1 MLPCPSLNSTG
12 VPSPASGLAL
22 LPSIRP
28 RLPTVARRIPALIC
42 CSKAGQ
48 DEVLAKEGSALT
60 GSIFGGEKELS
71 GLHQVLQG
79 LSAPARYA
87 TSVAIVAGAL
97 AAGYALGTSAKGT
110 RTAAIGGAV
119 ALGAAGGAT
128 AYVLNSAA
136 PTIAAAHLHNAVAKL
151 EDPTSLKS
159 EEVDA
164 IVRKFGVSK
173 QDEPLNSELKD
184 LYDRFVT
191 GVIPPGNEDLKGD
204 EVQTIMMFKNALGL
218 EDSDA
223 AAVHI
228 EIGRRIF
235 RQRLETGDKDTA
247 VQERRTFQKLVYV
260 SNLVF
265 GEASKFLL
273 PWKRVFQ
280 LTDAQVDIAM
290 RDNAQRL
297 FQSQLKSLS
306 AGLDLNQ
313 LLNLRKQ
320 QLSLKLS
327 DEVAASSLRSC
338 LREQIEEQLIS
349 AVDILKS
356 RTRTRDT
363 RRVIEELEN
372 VISYNDSLIAL
383 STSADKSVLPPGLEP
398 ITVLGGAFDDERKMD
413 ELKQLYRVYVTEAF
427 STGQLEDE
435 KVSSLAKLKRIFAL
449 GNRES
454 EDIMLE
460 VTSKVYRKLL
470 AQAAVPAG
478 ELDQA
483 SSKAAFLQSL
493 CDKLRF
499 DPEKAKELHEEIY
512 KQKLQQCLSDG
523 VLSDDD
529 AKALRRLH
537 VLLCLPQEAI
547 DAAHE
552 AICGRLLEKT
562 VDEAIGA
569 GVDGYDADMKAA
581 VQRSVKGLRLSR
593 ESALAIAS
601 KTVRAV
607 FIAFVKR
614 ARGAGSRVESARELR
629 KLVTF
634 NVLVVT
640 ELISDIKS
648 SFGKTMEEKAEDA
661 VKTEEEEIE
670 EEEDEWQELQTLR
683 KTKPKSDDIS
693 GKKPQFDI
701 TLKDDLDLRERLDLY
716 RIYLLFCISGESSGM
731 PMGTQIVVK
740 KDTNEFLRLGQL
752 GNLLGLTSKEV
763 ADVHKGLAEQAFRQQ
778 AQVIL
783 ADGQLSKVRV
793 EQLNELQKQLGL
805 PSESAQK
812 VISNIV
818 NTRMRGAIETAINS
832 GKLSIEEVRS
842 LREAGVDIDVMISAD
857 VREKLFKK
865 ILDGVF
871 SSGTGD
877 FSDEDL
883 YEKYPKD
890 LGLDLIQAKAMV
902 QQVAK
907 ERVGNTLIQAVSL
920 LRQKNLDGVVSSLN
934 DMLACDKASSSEPLS
949 WSVQEELSDLFC
961 VFYKSSPPPERVNRL
976 QYLLG
981 LDNDRVSTLLE
992 TVDSGRFSL
1001 EEQEE
1006 FDF

>member
-1 MLPCPSLNSTG
+1 
-12 VPSPASGLAL
+12 
-22 LPSIRP
+22 
-28 RLPTVARRIPALIC
+28 
-42 CSKAGQ
+42 
-48 DEVLAKEGSALT
+48 
-60 GSIFGGEKELS
+60 
-71 GLHQVLQG
+71 
-79 LSAPARYA
+79 
-87 TSVAIVAGAL
+87 
-97 AAGYALGTSAKGT
+97 
-110 RTAAIGGAV
+110 
-119 ALGAAGGAT
+119 
-128 AYVLNSAA
+128 
-136 PTIAAAHLHNAVAKL
+136 
-151 EDPTSLKS
+151 
-159 EEVDA
+159 
-164 IVRKFGVSK
+164 
-173 QDEPLNSELKD
+173 
-184 LYDRFVT
+184 
-191 GVIPPGNEDLKGD
+191 
-204 EVQTIMMFKNALGL
+204 
-218 EDSDA
+218 
-223 AAVHI
+223 
-228 EIGRRIF
+228 
-235 RQRLETGDKDTA
+235 
-247 VQERRTFQKLVYV
+247 
-260 SNLVF
+260 
-265 GEASKFLL
+265 
-273 PWKRVFQ
+273 
-280 LTDAQVDIAM
+280 
-290 RDNAQRL
+290 
-297 FQSQLKSLS
+297 
-306 AGLDLNQ
+306 
-313 LLNLRKQ
+313 
-320 QLSLKLS
+320 
-327 DEVAASSLRSC
+327 
-338 LREQIEEQLIS
+338 
-349 AVDILKS
+349 
-356 RTRTRDT
+356 
-363 RRVIEELEN
+363 
-372 VISYNDSLIAL
+372 
-383 STSADKSVLPPGLEP
+383 
-398 ITVLGGAFDDERKMD
+398 
-413 ELKQLYRVYVTEAF
+413 
-427 STGQLEDE
+427 
-435 KVSSLAKLKRIFAL
+435 
-449 GNRES
+449 
-454 EDIMLE
+454 MLE

>member
-1 MLPCPSLNSTG
+1 
-12 VPSPASGLAL
+12 
-22 LPSIRP
+22 
-28 RLPTVARRIPALIC
+28 
-42 CSKAGQ
+42 
-48 DEVLAKEGSALT
+48 
-60 GSIFGGEKELS
+60 
-71 GLHQVLQG
+71 
-79 LSAPARYA
+79 
-87 TSVAIVAGAL
+87 
-97 AAGYALGTSAKGT
+97 
-110 RTAAIGGAV
+110 
-119 ALGAAGGAT
+119 
-128 AYVLNSAA
+128 
-136 PTIAAAHLHNAVAKL
+136 
-151 EDPTSLKS
+151 
-159 EEVDA
+159 
-164 IVRKFGVSK
+164 
-173 QDEPLNSELKD
+173 
-184 LYDRFVT
+184 
-191 GVIPPGNEDLKGD
+191 
-204 EVQTIMMFKNALGL
+204 
-218 EDSDA
+218 
-223 AAVHI
+223 
-228 EIGRRIF
+228 
-235 RQRLETGDKDTA
+235 
-247 VQERRTFQKLVYV
+247 
-260 SNLVF
+260 
-265 GEASKFLL
+265 
-273 PWKRVFQ
+273 
-280 LTDAQVDIAM
+280 
-290 RDNAQRL
+290 
-297 FQSQLKSLS
+297 
-306 AGLDLNQ
+306 
-313 LLNLRKQ
+313 
-320 QLSLKLS
+320 
-327 DEVAASSLRSC
+327 
-338 LREQIEEQLIS
+338 
-349 AVDILKS
+349 
-356 RTRTRDT
+356 
-363 RRVIEELEN
+363 
-372 VISYNDSLIAL
+372 
-383 STSADKSVLPPGLEP
+383 
-398 ITVLGGAFDDERKMD
+398 MD